1 MNLSVIGRSL
11 RSSSQASMRWL
22 AFLRITM
29 GLWLLYMALDVG
41 GRHPQPALI
50 QAALWSGSLALIF
63 GALTRLAAA
72 ILFGLAIYF
81 IHLVDYSYFGPHS
94 FAIMQLS
101 GLTLFVGAAGRW
113 GGLDKIFRN
122 SAILPASLRW
132 LT

>member
-1 MNLSVIGRSL
+1 MS
-11 RSSSQASMRWL
+11 WL
-22 AFLRITM
+22 ALLRIAM

-113 GGLDKIFRN
+113 GGIQTPFP
-122 SAILPASLRW
+122 SWAIASSPPLAFW
-132 LT
+132 LCSSYTHTILENTSI